1 MESKKYNKLVNI
13 TKKKRTNREQTSGHR
28 WGKRREGQ
36 IGGGEWEI
44 PTTGF
49 KISSRMYY
57 AM

>member
-1 MESKKYNKLVNI
+1 MNI